1 MDSNK
6 NDFLTEIPLTV
17 RVRTTTK
24 LTDEQIKT
32 MSTLLS
38 TLAQEMVV
46 NTVYNMALQEKAKK
60 GNA

>member
-46 NTVYNMALQEKAKK
+46 NTVYNMVLQEKAKK

>member
-24 LTDEQIKT
+24 PTDEQIKT